1 MAKYVRLTIEDR
13 VKIEVYRALNWSLES
28 IGKSIN
34 RSKSSISR
42 ELSRYPFTYSAKKA
56 QDEANRKSRKH
67 NCTSRLSENTLLLKI
82 IHKHLKKRWSPTQ
95 ISTYLK
101 KQYAGNKEM
110 QISHESIYTYIY
122 LLPRGE
128 LRKELIGYLRQKK
141 KSRYNR
147 KGEYDKRGTIPEMI
161 SIEERPAS
169 VETRSIAGHW
179 EGDLLLG
186 KNHKTALGSIVERK
200 TRTVIL
206 VKLKKKDATTVR
218 KSFERELK
226 SLPKQMKKTLTYDQG
241 REMSEHK
248 LFTANT
254 KMKVYFCHPASPW
267 ERGTNENTNMLIRDY
282 FPKGTDFDTIT
293 RKEIKRVQNELN
305 ERIRKTLNW
314 ESPKDVFENEILN
327 KCKRVYKA

>member
-1 MAKYVRLTIEDR
+1 MAKYTRLTFEDR
-13 VKIEVYRALNWSLES
+13 IKIEVYRILNWSLEA
-28 IGKSIN
+28 IGKNLN

-56 QDEANRKSRKH
+56 QAEADRKSRKH
-67 NCTSRLSENTLLLKI
+67 NCTSRLSENTRLLEI
-82 IHKHLKKRWSPTQ
+82 VHKQLRKRWSPAQ

-101 KQYAGNKEM
+101 VQYEGNKEM

-141 KSRYNR
+141 KSRYTR

-169 VETRSIAGHW
+169 VESRSVAGHW
-179 EGDLLLG
+179 EGDLIMG

-226 SLPKQMKKTLTYDQG
+226 TLPKQMKKTMTYDQG

-282 FPKGTDFDTIT
+282 FPKGTDFDTIS

-327 KCKRVYKA
+327 KCK